1 MSNVYAQINSDGLC
15 LSVTRYETV
24 PETLDTS
31 TNILLDSINQDVKA
45 KVWNG
50 SAWEDMPISA
60 EQKEAEGRMWRDHE
74 LLRTDS
80 LLLLDD
86 YPQKDGL
93 AAYRQALRDWP
104 STDDFPDT
112 RPTLGG

>member
-1 MSNVYAQINSDGLC
+1 MSNLIYAIIDDDAICTSITSYEQAIEVNSLMIK
-15 LSVTRYETV
+15 LE
-24 PETLDTS
+24 
-31 TNILLDSINQDVKA
+31 NIDQSLLGK
-45 KVWNG
+45 KWNG
-50 SAWEDMPISA
+50 SAWEEVPITT
-60 EQKEAEGRMWRDHE
+60 EEAREWRDLE

-80 LLLLDD
+80 LMLLDD

-93 AAYRQALRDWP
+93 RVYRQALRDWP

>member
-1 MSNVYAQINSDGLC
+1 MSNPIYASIDENNIC
-15 LSVTRYETV
+15 
-24 PETLDTS
+24 TS
-31 TNILLDSINQDVKA
+31 ITEYGQALDSPASYMIALDSVDESILGK
-45 KVWNG
+45 KWTG
-50 SAWEDMPISA
+50 SEWEEMPVSS

-93 AAYRQALRDWP
+93 ATYRQALRDWP
-104 STDDFPDT
+104 STDEFPDT
-112 RPTLGG
+112 RPTLGS